1 MSRVFYLSI
10 VAALAGFIF
19 GFDTVVIS
27 GADKKLQSLWGSS
40 DFYHGAVVMAMALW
54 GTVLGALGGSFPTNK
69 FGRKNTLLL
78 IGILY
83 TISALGSAFA
93 NSSEFFAFFR
103 FIGGIGIGIST
114 IAAPAYISEISPSS
128 KRGSLV
134 GLYQFNIVF
143 GILIAFLSNYFLS
156 NLGEN
161 SWRWMMGVEFFP
173 AIIYTVLVFNI
184 PKSPRW
190 LIQKG
195 KIELANKVLTEIS
208 PNKNIEE
215 LINDISNEKADNS
228 ENIFQLKY
236 RFSLLLTFFIAAF
249 NQLSGINAFL
259 YYAPRIF
266 EKAGLGEST
275 ALLSSVGIGLVN
287 LIFTFIGISLID
299 KLGRKQLMY
308 YGSFGYI
315 ISLSLVSISFFL
327 KLNPI
332 LIPIFLFVFIASHA
346 IGQGTVIWVFI
357 SEIYPN
363 HIRSSGQ
370 SFGSSVH
377 WVLAAIIPSMIP
389 ILFSSIGPG
398 FVFSFFS
405 FMMFLQL
412 IFVNYFMPETKGI
425 SLEELSKVLSKKKF

>member
-114 IAAPAYISEISPSS
+114 IAAPAYISEISPSR

-208 PNKNIEE
+208 PNKNIKK

-275 ALLSSVGIGLVN
+275 ALLSSVGIGLVM

-332 LIPIFLFVFIASHA
+332 LIPIFLFAFIASHA

-412 IFVNYFMPETKGI
+412 IFVHYFMPETKGI
-425 SLEELSKVLSKKKF
+425 SLEELSKVLKKPSK

>member
-1 MSRVFYLSI
+1 MDFTIVLDLSFIII
-10 VAALAGFIF
+10 VPRIF
-19 GFDTVVIS
+19 D
-27 GADKKLQSLWGSS
+27 A
-40 DFYHGAVVMAMALW
+40 
-54 GTVLGALGGSFPTNK
+54 
-69 FGRKNTLLL
+69 
-78 IGILY
+78 
-83 TISALGSAFA
+83 
-93 NSSEFFAFFR
+93 
-103 FIGGIGIGIST
+103 
-114 IAAPAYISEISPSS
+114 
-128 KRGSLV
+128 
-134 GLYQFNIVF
+134 
-143 GILIAFLSNYFLS
+143 
-156 NLGEN
+156 
-161 SWRWMMGVEFFP
+161 
-173 AIIYTVLVFNI
+173 
-184 PKSPRW
+184 
-190 LIQKG
+190 
-195 KIELANKVLTEIS
+195 
-208 PNKNIEE
+208 IEE